1 MNLSTARAPGI
12 ISCRLPIAKETI
24 RENPAW
30 SFTPMEIDFSISRDS
45 FVSCLLNSV
54 WDSG

>member
-12 ISCRLPIAKETI
+12 ISCRLPIAKETM